1 MAAPRSDEL
10 PPDSVENS
18 PSTAPN
24 ATGSAV
30 QGKLQ
35 ASHKKKQQHQK
46 NKANPE
52 NATKPEADEE
62 LRPIRK
68 GSKDRVQSQW
78 SPEKPPPKDAES
90 NPAASDLSD
99 RSSASE
105 GDGNQVN
112 RLAAATATGRP
123 SALGRGAR
131 RRSMSMPAKKQQAP
145 SQEAKPG
152 ADAAAETS
160 EALVR
165 SSEMEQNS
173 PTRRKPSVRF
183 GATVLQLIT
192 PHNSVSRS
200 LSPEEYR
207 NWWPLVTVGAV
218 IVAATLGV
226 VITFYLLHSRKN
238 VVEHC
243 ASVECRLA
251 AEDLASLVD
260 SQVSPCDDFHTHVCG
275 RAGDKTFGGA
285 DLTKRAL
292 GDLLV
297 LVHRH
302 LLNRSHKEGKKHPGI
317 VQLATTFSSCYAF
330 ATSAKPLAEA
340 PLAGAV
346 ADESDI
352 LAAADVESVLR
363 RVVRLSLRRGISTLF
378 SASVVTYHGSV
389 ALYVSR
395 GESLSEKLGEQADG
409 PSLQEFLAG
418 LFDGAFADAKKVRR
432 LHAGNAVMRLLKF
445 DESLRPRSGY
455 AGDMEL
461 AGASRL
467 EFMRRYVG
475 GGDWMGFVNS
485 LLPAESQLKESSL
498 VLVSEAEA
506 IKRPVDE
513 LRKDIDLGVIY
524 VLLHVAMEIGRFYGI
539 PLRQATKTCI
549 QLAQDV
555 LPPVLSNV
563 FNNLTASAMSAPSRA
578 GAIFFRVGNVFARHP
593 LKQGLSEED
602 RKSVVSLLININLH
616 VHRTTLGVWPNGSG
630 WQPREVA
637 EFDSANFPKMYGTL
651 KVREALRRLSAPPLV
666 EHVTFRRHLLASDAA
681 YSPLLNEIFLP
692 ASLRRVPVLYSGEV
706 PAEFNMGTVGVL
718 LAMQMFRTGEPW
730 ERGAQEWY
738 DQNVGAFGRC
748 VKQSK
753 AIASQVNAMPP
764 DRLLQLFARTYSL
777 RVVHRAVSDHY
788 DGYRYA
794 SNFDAVWRDAQR
806 TLFRRFCLLSCGGS
820 GRNNTTGE
828 SQLDCIVP
836 VSSMA
841 EFYEAFDCVGDEA
854 LGARNC
860 ASLS

>member
-1 MAAPRSDEL
+1 MP
-10 PPDSVENS
+10 
-18 PSTAPN
+18 PN
-24 ATGSAV
+24 ATGSAD
-30 QGKLQ
+30 QGKLH
-35 ASHKKKQQHQK
+35 ASHKKKQQQHQK
-46 NKANPE
+46 KKAKPE
-52 NATKPEADEE
+52 DANKPEADEE

-68 GSKDRVQSQW
+68 GSKAQVRSPW
-78 SPEKPPPKDAES
+78 SPDKPPPKDAER
-90 NPAASDLSD
+90 NQVASDPHSP
-99 RSSASE
+99 E
-105 GDGNQVN
+105 EDGNQVN
-112 RLAAATATGRP
+112 RLAAVTAPRRP
-123 SALGRGAR
+123 SALSHGAR
-131 RRSMSMPAKKQQAP
+131 KRSMSMPANKQQAP
-145 SQEAKPG
+145 SHVTMAATFNEAKSG

-160 EALVR
+160 EPLIR
-165 SSEMEQNS
+165 SSEMGQKS
-173 PTRRKPSVRF
+173 PTRRKSSVRF
-183 GATVLQLIT
+183 GATILQPIT
-192 PHNSVSRS
+192 PQKSASRS
-200 LSPEEYR
+200 LPPEEYR
-207 NWWPLVTVGAV
+207 NWWPLVAVGA
-218 IVAATLGV
+218 IVAAASFGV

-238 VVEHC
+238 VMEHC

-275 RAGDKTFGGA
+275 RAADKTFGGD

-292 GDLLV
+292 DDLLV

-302 LLNRSHKEGKKHPGI
+302 LLNRSNKKDKKHPGI

-330 ATSAKPLAEA
+330 AALAKPLAEA
-340 PLAGAV
+340 PLAEAV

-378 SASVVTYHGSV
+378 SASLVTYLGSV

-395 GESLSEKLGEQADG
+395 GESLSEKLGEQVDG
-409 PSLQEFLAG
+409 PSLQEFVAG

-432 LHAGNAVMRLLKF
+432 LRAADAVMHLLKF

-467 EFMRRYVG
+467 EFMRQYVG
-475 GGDWMGFVNS
+475 GHDWMGFVNS

-506 IKRPVDE
+506 IKKPVDE
-513 LRKDIDLGVIY
+513 LRKDIDLGVVYI
-524 VLLHVAMEIGRFYGI
+524 LLHVAMEIGRFYGI
-539 PLRQATKTCI
+539 PLRQATKTCVE
-549 QLAQDV
+549 LAQDV

-563 FNNLTASAMSAPSRA
+563 FNNLTASAMSDPSRA
-578 GAIFFRVGNVFARHP
+578 GAIFFRVGKVFARHP

-637 EFDSANFPKMYGTL
+637 EFASANFPKMYGTL

-692 ASLRRVPVLYSGEV
+692 ASLRRMPVLYSGEV
-706 PAEFNMGTVGVL
+706 PAEFDMATVGVL
-718 LAMQMFRTGEPW
+718 LAMQMFRAGEPW
-730 ERGAQEWY
+730 ESGAQDWY

-753 AIASQVNAMPP
+753 AIASQVDAMPP
-764 DRLLQLFARTYSL
+764 DRLLELFARTYSL
-777 RVVHRAVSDHY
+777 RVVHRAVSDYY

-806 TLFRRFCLLSCGGS
+806 TLFRRFCLLSCGGGGGS

-841 EFYEAFDCVGDEA
+841 EFYEAFECVADEA